1 MSDTVSKRWVMRVSI
16 KEKRRELGLGS
27 FPTVSLE
34 SARMEAAEIRSAAKR
49 GRDLVEERR
58 FKQSKSVTFRQC
70 FDAVYAIKCQ
80 QLSNK
85 KARLQWRSTMETYV
99 FPVIGDCPAND
110 VDADQILEVLR
121 PIWFTKPETARRVLQ
136 RMEAV
141 FKSASLRG
149 VRERGSPCIGVT
161 QELGCKHRIVVSH
174 RALPYAQVPAF
185 VARLRKSDCL
195 PETRLAFEWLIFTAT
210 RSGDARLAS
219 WSEIDEK
226 SRNWTIPAERMKAR
240 RSHTVPLS
248 ERCLEILIEARELHF
263 DETLIFPG
271 TRSGRPLSDMTLT
284 KFMRDAGVDAVPHGF
299 RSSFRTWAGEVFK
312 ARHEVAEAA
321 LAHQLSDKT
330 EAAYIRATYLEER
343 RELMEKWA
351 LFVEGQYPPL

>member
-1 MSDTVSKRWVMRVSI
+1 M
-16 KEKRRELGLGS
+16 
-27 FPTVSLE
+27 SLE
-34 SARMEAAEIRSAAKR
+34 GARMEASEIRGAAKR

-58 FKQSKSVTFRQC
+58 LKQSKSVTFRQC

-99 FPVIGDCPAND
+99 FPVIGDCPAGD
-110 VDADQILEVLR
+110 VDSDQILQVLR

-141 FKSASLRG
+141 FKSATLRG

-174 RALPYAQVPAF
+174 PALPYAQVPSF
-185 VARLRKSDCL
+185 VAHLRKSDCW
-195 PETRLAFEWLIFTAT
+195 PETRLAFEWLILTAT
-210 RSGDARLAS
+210 RSGDTRLAS

-248 ERCLEILIEARELHF
+248 DRCLEILIEARDLHP
-263 DETLIFPG
+263 DEALIFPG
-271 TRSGRPLSDMTLT
+271 THSGRPLSDMTLT

-321 LAHQLSDKT
+321 LAHQLKDKT

-351 LFVEGQYPPL
+351 QFVLGPFVPPCV